1 MTLKKWDTISSKHVL
16 VDKWIKVRADHC
28 VDQFG
33 NNISPYY
40 VLDYPEWVK
49 MVVLT
54 PDNGLVMIKQYRHGA
69 GVIDWEIPAGNV
81 EPGDTDYE
89 GAARRELLEET
100 GFSAKQFELVT
111 LFSPNTANH
120 SNNIHLYL
128 VRDAVKTQEPEFDE
142 TENIITEVMPIPKVL
157 EMIKSSGIKQSTH
170 ISCLLVALSH
180 ANLISL
186 EAKAL

>member
-1 MTLKKWDTISSKHVL
+1 MTLKKWKTISSQHVF

-28 VDQFG
+28 IDQFG
-33 NNISPYY
+33 KDIAPYY
-40 VLDYPEWVK
+40 VLDYPEWVN

-54 PDNGLVMIKQYRHGA
+54 PDNDLVMIKQYRHGA

-81 EPGDTDYE
+81 ENGDTDYE

-100 GFSAKQFELVT
+100 GFSAENFELIT
-111 LFSPNTANH
+111 LLSPNTANH

-142 TENIITEVMPIPKVL
+142 TEDIVTELMPISKVL
-157 EMIKSSGIKQSTH
+157 DLIKSNNFKQSMH
-170 ISCLLVALSH
+170 ITCLLVALSH